1 MEAKLNNI
9 TGRLCSAG
17 WSTNNYQVLC
27 RQLGF
32 QGFLSV
38 LVRTDYTAG
47 SGLYWLNEI
56 SCLGNESNLFHC
68 SRSNTYKKDSC
79 IPSDTTV
86 FCDRKRGW
94 EGEGGKEGG
103 RGRERIEIY

>member
-1 MEAKLNNI
+1 METKLNNV

-17 WSTNNYQVLC
+17 WSTNSYQVLC

-32 QGFLSV
+32 QRFLSV
-38 LVRTDYTAG
+38 LVRTNYAEG
-47 SGLYWLNEI
+47 SGLYWLNGI
-56 SCLGNESNLFHC
+56 NCLGNESNLFHC
-68 SRSNTYKKDSC
+68 PRDKYKKDAC
-79 IPSDTTV
+79 NPLDTTV

-103 RGRERIEIY
+103 RGREGIEIY

>member
-1 MEAKLNNI
+1 METKLNNI

-17 WSTNNYQVLC
+17 WSTNSYQVLC

-38 LVRTDYTAG
+38 LVRTDYTGG

-56 SCLGNESNLFHC
+56 NCLGNELNLFHC
-68 SRSNTYKKDSC
+68 PRNKYKGDSC
-79 IPSDTTV
+79 NPPDTTV
-86 FCDRKRGW
+86 FCDRK
-94 EGEGGKEGG
+94 KGG
-103 RGRERIEIY
+103 RERERERIEIY